1 MRGPRAAPIVVLA
14 LACLQA
20 AAAVPAAGAMPAAGG
35 ARTLPI
41 DPASSAL
48 TFTIHR
54 PGETIE
60 GRAREFAGEVG
71 LNPVDLA
78 AGGSVTLRIV
88 ASALETGNRMRDRKM
103 RGSYLEVERYPEILF
118 KSISIKVGPERER
131 SESPPAT
138 GTRGAERGGT
148 QRRALVEGVL
158 SLHGVDRT
166 LLVPAAI
173 RYDTGTLTAEGSVTL
188 RYSDHGI
195 PVPRFLW
202 LVMDDEIVVRF
213 RFVAGPA
220 AP

>member
-1 MRGPRAAPIVVLA
+1 MRASRAVPIILLA
-14 LACLQA
+14 HALLSAD
-20 AAAVPAAGAMPAAGG
+20 AAVPAPGG

-41 DPASSAL
+41 DPASSVL

-60 GRAREFAGEVG
+60 GRAREFVGEVRFD
-71 LNPVDLA
+71 PADLS
-78 AGGSVTLRIV
+78 AGGAVSLRVV
-88 ASALETGNRMRDRKM
+88 AAALETGNRMRDRRM
-103 RGSYLEVERYPEILF
+103 RGFYLEAERHPAIVF
-118 KSISIKVGPERER
+118 KSISIKVGPDRER
-131 SESPPAT
+131 SESRPAA
-138 GTRGAERGGT
+138 GTRGAAPGGA

-166 LLVPAAI
+166 ILAPAAI
-173 RYDTGTLTAEGSVTL
+173 RYDSGTLTAEGSVTL

-195 PVPRFLW
+195 PIPRFLW

-220 AP
+220 AR

>member
-14 LACLQA
+14 LACLPA
-20 AAAVPAAGAMPAAGG
+20 AAAVPAPGG
-35 ARTLPI
+35 ALTLPI
-41 DPASSAL
+41 DPASSVL

-71 LNPVDLA
+71 LDPADLA
-78 AGGSVTLRIV
+78 AGGSVTLRV
-88 ASALETGNRMRDRKM
+88 AAAALETGNRMRDRKM
-103 RGSYLEVERYPEILF
+103 RGSYLEAERYPAILF

-131 SESPPAT
+131 SESPPAA
-138 GTRGAERGGT
+138 GARAAAPGGT
-148 QRRALVEGVL
+148 QRKALVEGVL
-158 SLHGVDRT
+158 SLHGVERG

-173 RYDTGTLTAEGSVTL
+173 RYHDGILTAEGSVTL
-188 RYSDHGI
+188 TYSDYGI
-195 PVPRFLW
+195 PIPRFLW

-220 AP
+220 AR